1 MNDYQITDF
10 SDPLFQTA
18 FQLYFEE
25 LGIQLDDWDELF
37 NFMNEDGGNVAI
49 IKVDEKKQ
57 VVGFIQ
63 FKIDELKNWFFE
75 EKVGFIWE
83 FWVSQAFRGQ
93 DYGSQLL
100 KSAENYFLDHNIYK
114 AILTTDTAPG
124 FYEKQGY
131 VRDASYRAD
140 NEDEVFTKILH

>member
-57 VVGFIQ
+57 VGTMCYT
-63 FKIDELKNWFFE
+63 
-75 EKVGFIWE
+75 E
-83 FWVSQAFRGQ
+83 FR
-93 DYGSQLL
+93 
-100 KSAENYFLDHNIYK
+100 
-114 AILTTDTAPG
+114 
-124 FYEKQGY
+124 
-131 VRDASYRAD
+131 
-140 NEDEVFTKILH
+140 ILHRNLFMYDTTTQI